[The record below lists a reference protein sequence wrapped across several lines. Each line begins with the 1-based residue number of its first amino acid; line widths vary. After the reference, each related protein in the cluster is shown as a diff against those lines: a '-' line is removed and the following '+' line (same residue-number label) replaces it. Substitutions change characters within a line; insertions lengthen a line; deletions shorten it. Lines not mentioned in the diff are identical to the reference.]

1 MKIRQLSGDDDCAAA
16 IVLLQRFF
24 REEGFDTPR
33 ECIAENCLKLA
44 RLDTCGLFLA
54 ERDGQAVGVATVSM
68 EFGIEFGWWAEMG
81 DLYVVPEERHRGT
94 ARSLVAEI
102 ERFLRS
108 RNVEG
113 YQITLT
119 RHARST
125 PGLAAFYGALGFVDE
140 GRTLLVRRL
149 E

>member
-1 MKIRQLSGDDDCAAA
+1 VKIRRLSGDEDCSTA
-16 IVLLQRFF
+16 ILLLQRFF
-24 REEGFDTPR
+24 REEGFDTPGER
-33 ECIAENCLKLA
+33 IAENCLKLA

-54 ERDGQAVGVATVSM
+54 ERDGKAVGVDTVSM

-81 DLYVVPEERHRGT
+81 DLYVVPAERRRGT
-94 ARSLVAEI
+94 ARRLVAEI

-108 RNVEG
+108 RGVEG

-119 RHARST
+119 RHARSI
-125 PGLAAFYGALGFVDE
+125 PGLAEFYAALGFMDD
-140 GRTLLVRRL
+140 GRSLLVRRV